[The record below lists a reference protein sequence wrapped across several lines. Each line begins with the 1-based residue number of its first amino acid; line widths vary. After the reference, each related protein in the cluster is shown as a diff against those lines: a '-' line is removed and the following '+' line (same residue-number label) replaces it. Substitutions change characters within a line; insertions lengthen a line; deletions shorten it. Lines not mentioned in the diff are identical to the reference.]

1 MITPRYVIDY
11 KEFDKNC
18 NVIMNAFNEM
28 WDGEVIYGYSV
39 KTNHENNLIKYAYD
53 KLKWYVEVVSE
64 YEYKKALEIGV
75 SEDKIIFNGPY
86 KGDLLTRAITSGAYV
101 NLDTVAEVEEI
112 CESKLTGNRIGL
124 RVNFDIEKE
133 CPMETTAGDMV
144 CRFGICYENGELEK
158 AINLLRENGIP
169 ICGLHMHT
177 SSKTR
182 SINIFKTISA
192 KVNELVEK
200 YHLNLEYIDIGGGL
214 FGGIERE
221 DKPTMKEYA
230 QVICTELKKCIHP
243 ERTKLI
249 LEPGVSVL
257 ATCAKY
263 ETKVISVKMIR
274 DVRVI
279 TVDGTLMH
287 INPFMSNRIHTFNIL
302 GKRIREKSDNT
313 QIICGCTCM
322 ERDYLAILDKSER
335 IEIGDILSFENVGAY
350 TMAFNSEFIVRP
362 PMVYYV

>member
-1 MITPRYVIDY
+1 M
-11 KEFDKNC
+11 
-18 NVIMNAFNEM
+18 
-28 WDGEVIYGYSV
+28 
-39 KTNHENNLIKYAYD
+39 
-53 KLKWYVEVVSE
+53 
-64 YEYKKALEIGV
+64 
-75 SEDKIIFNGPY
+75 
-86 KGDLLTRAITSGAYV
+86 
-101 NLDTVAEVEEI
+101 
-112 CESKLTGNRIGL
+112 
-124 RVNFDIEKE
+124 
-133 CPMETTAGDMV
+133 
-144 CRFGICYENGELEK
+144 
-158 AINLLRENGIP
+158 
-169 ICGLHMHT
+169 
-177 SSKTR
+177 
-182 SINIFKTISA
+182 
-192 KVNELVEK
+192 
-200 YHLNLEYIDIGGGL
+200 
-214 FGGIERE
+214 
-221 DKPTMKEYA
+221 
-230 QVICTELKKCIHP
+230 ICTELKKCIHP